1 MGLELFPAP
10 RGFEAN
16 GSFFTYFSEF
26 RSPDHLLPVS
36 VETAVL
42 VLVFLVSLMTNACMT
57 GLVIKGKKLV
67 NFQCLVLNL
76 FLADIVFVGV
86 IPVILAVRWTESW
99 TLGAIVCHA
108 LFYVMALSGGVTIIT
123 LAAISIERSIS
134 ILQMRLKAPLHC
146 KSVTAVV
153 LTIWV
158 FSALTSLPLCIHFQ
172 VMTIHVK
179 DQEHQICT
187 LVWPNT
193 AQEIIWDLSYGLFN
207 FTIPG
212 LIIVISYTKILK
224 VSAIHSSDL
233 VNFLM
238 SLEITK
244 AARKKLQARRPSSEN
259 QRQIRVSKQDYWLF
273 RTLLILMTSFFIM
286 WTPISLIIFLLLVQN
301 FKRDL
306 FLTSTLF
313 FWVCAFTFTNSAL
326 NPILYGAT
334 QFRGEWQR
342 LLCFFHF
349 KSRDKTAT
357 EHANTNVRIQES
369 QPAPSVICD

>member
-16 GSFFTYFSEF
+16 ESFFTYFSEF
-26 RSPDHLLPVS
+26 RSPDHLLAVS
-36 VETAVL
+36 VETAIL

-57 GLVIKGKKLV
+57 GFVIKGKKLV

-86 IPVILAVRWTESW
+86 IPVILTVRWTESW

-108 LFYVMALSGGVTIIT
+108 LFYVMAMSGGVTIIT

-153 LTIWV
+153 LTIWM

-172 VMTIHVK
+172 VMTIHFK

-224 VSAIHSSDL
+224 
-233 VNFLM
+233 
-238 SLEITK
+238 ITK

-259 QRQIRVSKQDYWLF
+259 QGQIRVSKQDYWLF
-273 RTLLILMTSFFIM
+273 RTLLMLMTSFFIILNKS
-286 WTPISLIIFLLLVQN
+286 TESVIHQPDPPQTHYVCKLESNCIIASTSPSSSQQH
-301 FKRDL
+301 
-306 FLTSTLF
+306 STL
-313 FWVCAFTFTNSAL
+313 
-326 NPILYGAT
+326 
-334 QFRGEWQR
+334 
-342 LLCFFHF
+342 
-349 KSRDKTAT
+349 SR
-357 EHANTNVRIQES
+357 
-369 QPAPSVICD
+369 